1 MRLDEATY
9 TIFDVETTGLYPYA
23 GDKICEIGAVKLRP
37 DGKQETFHVMVDPER
52 SISLGA
58 FKVNQIIPEMLA
70 GQPKIEEVITDFL
83 EFMNGTVL
91 VAYNAGFDLGF
102 IEKALGY
109 RDYVLRDFHTID
121 ALKLAR
127 KLFPGQTKYNLG
139 RLSESLGIS
148 TDGEHRALSDA
159 VMTTKI
165 FQKELDILKESNVVN
180 VEEVM
185 EPALTRGENIE
196 LYDRDILE
204 RLESAIQDKGR
215 LKITYKSIWN
225 NKVTDRVIAPR
236 KIKKGYDKLYVIAYC
251 HLREEERNFR
261 LDCITSAVAE

>member
-9 TIFDVETTGLYPYA
+9 TVFDVETTGLYPYS
-23 GDKICEIGAVKLRP
+23 GDKICEIGAVQLAP
-37 DGKQETFHVMVDPER
+37 DGSQKSFHVMVDPER

-58 FKVNQIIPEMLA
+58 FKVNQITPEMLN
-70 GQPKIEEVITDFL
+70 GQPKIEDVITDFL
-83 EFMNGTVL
+83 AFIDGTVL

-109 RDYVLRDFHTID
+109 RDYVLRGFKIID

-127 KLFPGQTKYNLG
+127 KLFPGKTKYNLG
-139 RLSESLGIS
+139 SLSESLGFS
-148 TDGEHRALSDA
+148 TEGEHRALADA
-159 VMTTKI
+159 VMTTKV
-165 FQKELDILKESNVVN
+165 FQRELNVLEENNVFD

-185 EPALTRGENIE
+185 EPTRTRGEDIDI
-196 LYDRDILE
+196 YDKTILE
-204 RLESAIQDKGR
+204 RLENAIQDKGR
-215 LKITYKSIWN
+215 LKITYQSIWN
-225 NKVTDRVIAPR
+225 NKVTDRVIVPR
-236 KIKKGYDKLYVIAYC
+236 QIKKGYDKLYVIAYC